1 MTASL
6 KRLVISF
13 LPADMIFPKPSNLL
27 QIFLSLPSSYSTRY
41 RLRVIRA
48 GIVGR
53 RKRHVLI
60 FVTTRLTAVASLTV
74 LLNNKDVGPPSY
86 ILQQTAYCM
95 TQMMQQLQRDVLLW
109 ETSREVS
116 V

>member
-1 MTASL
+1 M

-27 QIFLSLPSSYSTRY
+27 QIFLSLPSSYPNSGY

-48 GIVGR
+48 SIVGQ

-60 FVTTRLTAVASLTV
+60 LVTTRLTAVASLTV
-74 LLNNKDVGPPSY
+74 LLNNKDVGRPSY

-95 TQMMQQLQRDVLLW
+95 TQMMQQLQPDVLLW